1 MRKKDGLLF
10 FCHHSSS
17 FPLFYKYHFYP
28 YHTLIPLLHLPMFF
42 NVQSFFECLIGTIQ
56 VILVISVSLP
66 IMLLCM
72 APVVFYF
79 WFVSKQYLKVS
90 RDLKRLES
98 VNKSPVYVLFSG
110 TVLPQHI
117 FLCSFLLPVVHLIAP
132 LVCTS

>member
-1 MRKKDGLLF
+1 VRKINGLLF
-10 FCHHSSS
+10 FTTIPRPLLPSMKTYFNLILLP
-17 FPLFYKYHFYP
+17 FPYSMYLLFY
-28 YHTLIPLLHLPMFF
+28 I
-42 NVQSFFECLIGTIQ
+42 QSFFECLIGTIQ
-56 VILVISVSLP
+56 VILIISVSLP

-110 TVLPQHI
+110 TYVQYFINILIYFNVLI
-117 FLCSFLLPVVHLIAP
+117 FYLLSF
-132 LVCTS
+132 